1 MKDNMTMIID
11 PNTGTKKKFYFDY
24 SYWSHDRFTEDEE
37 TGMFVKDGPDSPYAS
52 QVQVFTDLGLGILD
66 NAWKGYH
73 TCLFAYG

>member
-52 QVQVFTDLGLGILD
+52 
-66 NAWKGYH
+66 
-73 TCLFAYG
+73 